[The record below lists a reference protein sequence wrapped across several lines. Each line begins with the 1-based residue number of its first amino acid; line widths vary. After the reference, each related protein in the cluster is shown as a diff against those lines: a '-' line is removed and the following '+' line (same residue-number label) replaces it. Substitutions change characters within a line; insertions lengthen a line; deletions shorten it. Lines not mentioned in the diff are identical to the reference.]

1 MNPSYIKVSGTTVD
15 LFEKLVVI
23 LQDKGYNAYADYSVT
38 PSRDTAHASIHYS
51 AEEENINGD
60 CRYCYNLDNDQSLA
74 DVSRWVNEIPSV
86 KQVKLGRLLEAIRLL
101 KDSAAEFGVEMPE
114 NWINPLN
121 EMSDRLRLNILE
133 APKAE

>member
-15 LFEKLVVI
+15 LFEKLVGI
-23 LQDKGYNAYADYSVT
+23 LRDKGYAAYADYSVT

-60 CRYCYNLDNDQSLA
+60 YRYCYNLDNDQSLA